1 MKKFLLVLVCAVIIL
16 FFAGFNY
23 LLWDRENKAA
33 DIKDLEYTNEN
44 KEDYIN
50 YMTDEK
56 KMVENENESL
66 KKQIESLENTVSD
79 LNSQIESLKAG
90 IRQNEADLKKSS
102 ELIELLKE
110 QADRQMLAQ
119 KIRQYVELL
128 NSRDYTQ
135 AYQMRYGHTLLYA
148 SKPSLTSYSTGYRE
162 KVKSM
167 KIESLEYIEDS
178 PGGYGEQHVFN
189 AMLEVQL
196 KENED
201 NGGCEFEPGVNNRT
215 FILGFDETAGEWVI
229 ADILPPGS

>member
-16 FFAGFNY
+16 FFVGFNY

-56 KMVENENESL
+56 KIVENENKNL
-66 KKQIESLENTVSD
+66 KKQIESLENAASD
-79 LNSQIESLKAG
+79 LNSQIESLRAV
-90 IRQNEADLKKSS
+90 IRQKEADLKKSS
-102 ELIELLKE
+102 ELIEILKQ

-119 KIRQYVELL
+119 KIQQYVELL

-135 AYQMRYGHTLLYA
+135 AYEMRYGHTLLYTF
-148 SKPSLTSYSTGYRE
+148 KPSLTSYSAGYKD
-162 KVKSM
+162 KVAGI
-167 KIESLEYIEDS
+167 KIESLEYSEDPPEHS
-178 PGGYGEQHVFN
+178 GGQHVFD
-189 AMLEVQL
+189 AMLEVEL
-196 KENED
+196 KKNED
-201 NGGCEFEPGVNNRT
+201 NGGCEFEPGLNNRT
-215 FILGFDETAGEWVI
+215 FILGFDETVGEWVI